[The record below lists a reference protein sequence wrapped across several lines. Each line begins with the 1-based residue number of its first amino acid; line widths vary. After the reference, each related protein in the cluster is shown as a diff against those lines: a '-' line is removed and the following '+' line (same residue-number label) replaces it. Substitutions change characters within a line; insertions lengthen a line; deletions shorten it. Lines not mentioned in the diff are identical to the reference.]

1 MRVLISIILALTIV
15 SYLFTAFLFLGL
27 SFFTYQV
34 SLLSLTLLFLAFNYK
49 SIINLKLLSIINN
62 KLSFQELSIL
72 LATVLIFVLLFFNNT
87 LRWGKWDA
95 WAIWSLRSK
104 FMIANSNFF
113 NLFVDEIGWIH
124 TDYPLMLPS
133 LIASVWKSFSNTN
146 PLIPVYVALII
157 VLLVLLLLF
166 SSFLQNKSKRI
177 FAFLI
182 LIVAGGTINL
192 DLYGSYQYADTL
204 LSLFFLV
211 PVVLYSLSRSN
222 LNISL
227 CILIGFFAASTTWV
241 KNEGIAFFII
251 FTILFI
257 INEIKHKKNIIYF
270 IIGATMP
277 LLFLIYFKIAYAPA
291 NDLVDGT
298 NAESLSKLVD
308 WDRYVLVFDYLINFI
323 LQKFPFAFL
332 LMIVAILVDYKY
344 CKTIGFQAIIALF
357 STYFIIYILTP
368 LGLEW
373 HLKTSIDRLFH
384 QTSPLILF
392 SIFYYFASNYN
403 LDIIKKIKY

>member
-113 NLFVDEIGWIH
+113 NLFVDEIAWIH

-166 SSFLQNKSKRI
+166 SAFLQKKSKRI

-211 PVVLYSLSRSN
+211 PIVLYSLSRSN

-270 IIGATMP
+270 IIG
-277 LLFLIYFKIAYAPA
+277 LLCP
-291 NDLVDGT
+291 
-298 NAESLSKLVD
+298 
-308 WDRYVLVFDYLINFI
+308 
-323 LQKFPFAFL
+323 
-332 LMIVAILVDYKY
+332 Y
-344 CKTIGFQAIIALF
+344 CF
-357 STYFIIYILTP
+357 
-368 LGLEW
+368 
-373 HLKTSIDRLFH
+373 
-384 QTSPLILF
+384 
-392 SIFYYFASNYN
+392 
-403 LDIIKKIKY
+403 